1 MSDTLEYSRVAS
13 ESNADGIP
21 AARLV
26 RWAALALL
34 IIAGVLLYFRDGL
47 HLTPFGGIPAP

>member
-13 ESNADGIP
+13 ESNADRIP

-34 IIAGVLLYFRDGL
+34 IIVGVLLYFRDGL
-47 HLTPFGGIPAP
+47 HLTPFGAVPAP